1 MNTIVFNLGTL
12 AVTEYTPALTGVS
25 GEFEAAADG
34 IYKQSG
40 TETVTST
47 VTMGMDLS
55 DTRQHPRY
63 VYVAGTNL
71 GSPSALTMTIT
82 DSGGTAYSYAN
93 SKVHDRI
100 ARFELGR
107 GLRDNYLSASLQ
119 IVSSA
124 QVIVDEVEFVVEKSN
139 KRRL

>member
-40 TETVTST
+40 TETVTAS
-47 VTMGMDLS
+47 VTTGKPLS
-55 DTRQHPRY
+55 PTREHTRY

-71 GSPSALTMTIT
+71 GAATPTVTVT
-82 DSGGTAYSYAN
+82 DSGGASYNYAS
-93 SKVHDRI
+93 SKTNDHI
-100 ARFELGR
+100 TRFELGR
-107 GLRDNYLSASLQ
+107 GLRDTYLDVSLQ
-119 IVSSA
+119 LISSNEV
-124 QVIVDEVEFVVEKSN
+124 VIDEIEFVADKTQ

>member
-12 AVTEYTPALTGVS
+12 AVTEYTPVLTGIS
-25 GEFEAAADG
+25 DNFEAAADG

-40 TETVTST
+40 TEAITSV
-47 VTMGMDLS
+47 VTMGLDLS
-55 DTRQHPRY
+55 ETRQHPRY

-71 GSPSALTMTIT
+71 GSPTVGTVTIS
-82 DSGGTAYSYAN
+82 DSGGASYSYAN

-119 IVSSA
+119 IVGSTEV
-124 QVIVDEVEFVVEKSN
+124 VIDEIEFVAGASN